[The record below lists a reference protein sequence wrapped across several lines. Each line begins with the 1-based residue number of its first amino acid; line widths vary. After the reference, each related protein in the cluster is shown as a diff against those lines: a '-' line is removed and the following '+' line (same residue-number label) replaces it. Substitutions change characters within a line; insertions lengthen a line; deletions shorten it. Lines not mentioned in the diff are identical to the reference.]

1 MPIFLV
7 RVTNQTTREFAVNC
21 NDQEDAR
28 RVVMQSVFNSASVN
42 PNVVPLNNQTSEN
55 TDVSQVEAS
64 AKWED
69 YVNKGIK

>member
-7 RVTNQTTREFAVNC
+7 RVTNQTTKEFAVNC

-28 RVVMQSVFNSASVN
+28 RVVTQSVFNSASAN
-42 PNVVPLNNQTSEN
+42 PNVVRLNNQTSEN

-64 AKWED
+64 ANWED